1 MCAVID
7 EKKYIYKLC
16 FPSQC
21 PHSPAKV
28 SRHLNKAQKYQAERN
43 ELGTLSLPRSCK
55 QTHGFQHGQ
64 SLQSLM
70 PSQQG
75 SEKHHSKPLE
85 LHPNIADLSGRQY
98 QASLLQCVE
107 CLLPAEV
114 FGLCINE
121 VIGEIFKWS
130 DKYICLSSIL
140 VYSEIDII
148 MY

>member
-1 MCAVID
+1 MNWARLVCQEAV
-7 EKKYIYKLC
+7 
-16 FPSQC
+16 
-21 PHSPAKV
+21 
-28 SRHLNKAQKYQAERN
+28 
-43 ELGTLSLPRSCK
+43 K

-70 PSQQG
+70 PSQKG

-130 DKYICLSSIL
+130 DKYICLGSIL

>member
-7 EKKYIYKLC
+7 EKIYIYKLC

-28 SRHLNKAQKYQAERN
+28 SRHLKHKNIKQKEMNWARLVCQEAV
-43 ELGTLSLPRSCK
+43 K